1 MQLTHSPS
9 LTTRRRRRLP
19 PAAPLPSALQT
30 LACRIRPLEYFEWCQ
45 THIGPRF
52 TVYPVDMPPLVFLS
66 DPKDIRAV
74 VTAPLTVLHAGAGAA
89 RTAPLFGASSFLLL
103 EEDEYLCRRNAIR
116 PAFHRRVVQEHSDL
130 VAELAVR
137 AVSSWPL
144 EAPIQSHPRL
154 STLTLTVILNTVFGR
169 EDPAVAALHDRLLGM
184 LSVTASVVLQEP
196 RLRHMP
202 GWRATWR
209 RFVNER
215 EAVDNLIAS
224 LIAERRGAAPGR
236 GDLLDM
242 LLAVRRPDGAA
253 LSDRELRDNLV
264 SVIVA
269 GHETTAST
277 LAWAFQLIAHHPTV
291 QERLI
296 AEIDTD
302 HGENYLMATISEV
315 IRHRPVFAFAAPRVV
330 AQPIEISGWT
340 YHEPAHLLGC
350 TYLMHHNPNLFADPQ
365 DFRPERFLDAHAPT
379 RTWLPWGAGHKLC
392 PGRHLALLE
401 IKTVLRATLSTRR
414 LLPAS
419 EKIEGARWRSAL
431 LTPHEGSKVILRTLD
446 AGTSH
451 RKHRPPHD
459 AASQAGLGRNRPRP
473 I

>member
-1 MQLTHSPS
+1 VHLTPSLS
-9 LTTRRRRRLP
+9 LTTRSRRQLP

-30 LACRIRPLEYFEWCQ
+30 LACRMRPLEYLEWCR

-116 PAFHRRVVQEHSDL
+116 PAFHRRVVQEHSDM
-130 VAELAVR
+130 VAELAAR

-144 EAPIQSHPRL
+144 EDPIESHPRL
-154 STLTLTVILNTVFGR
+154 CVLTLTVILNTVFGS
-169 EDPAVAALHDRLLGM
+169 EDPVVATLQDRLLGM

-196 RLRHMP
+196 RLRHLP

-209 RFVNER
+209 RFVRER
-215 EAVDNLIAS
+215 EEANQLIAR
-224 LIAERRGAAPGR
+224 LITERRRAAREGE
-236 GDLLDM
+236 DVLDM
-242 LLAVRRPDGAA
+242 LLQVRRPDGAA

-277 LAWAFQLIAHHPTV
+277 LAWAFQLIAHHPAV
-291 QERLI
+291 QDRLI
-296 AEIDTD
+296 AEIDAGHD
-302 HGENYLMATISEV
+302 DRYLMATISEV
-315 IRHRPVFAFAAPRVV
+315 IRHRPVFAFAAPRAV

-340 YHEPAHLLGC
+340 YHHPAHLLGC
-350 TYLMHHNPNLFADPQ
+350 TYLMHHDPDLFTDPQ
-365 DFRPERFLDAHAPT
+365 DFRPERFLDAHPPT
-379 RTWLPWGAGHKLC
+379 RVCLPWGAGHKLC

-401 IKTVLRATLSTRR
+401 LQTVLRATLATHR

-419 EKIEGARWRSAL
+419 EEIEGARWRSAL
-431 LTPHEGSKVILRTLD
+431 LTPHEGSKIVLRERD
-446 AGTSH
+446 ARISH
-451 RKHRPPHD
+451 RTRHPPHD
-459 AASQAGLGRNRPRP
+459 AASRAGLGRNRPRAV
-473 I
+473 